1 MFYLFDFSI
10 HNLLQD
16 MADTL
21 RLPVTFV
28 VIEFIGTFAFA
39 ISGVRLS
46 STKQFDIFGAWIV
59 GMATAIGGGTIRDLM
74 LGVNPFWMTNSSYFV
89 CCALAVLAVGMFGKY
104 IIHHNYTWFIFDTI
118 GLALFNVIGI
128 EKTLA
133 LGHPFWVAITMG
145 AVTGAGGG
153 IIRDVLMNDV
163 PLIFRSEI
171 YALACVAGGLA
182 YVVCLHMG
190 LSVEISAMLSA
201 FGVILI
207 RILAV
212 KFHWQL
218 PVLKGEE
225 TEPSHPSPKVRESSP
240 LKGENSG
247 KEASPLREGMEGAE
261 SAQEESLSSILRSV
275 IFAVFILQS
284 SLFALHAQTQQIFDR
299 NVRTLTLT
307 VDDDPT
313 LPPYIAFR
321 SRQHI
326 DIEWDEMSHNY
337 KRYRYHIDHCNWDW
351 QPTDGIF
358 ESDFLEG
365 LNDQLIE
372 DYEKSFNTTQ
382 IYTHYRLRVP
392 SRELRLRLSG
402 NYRVRIYEEDEE
414 DNPVLEARFCIYEK
428 ETGIV
433 ASLSSNTDI
442 DFNDKHQQMTLSVGF
457 GALQVF
463 DPQRELK
470 VVVMQNRR
478 WDSRVEGLVPN
489 VRKPN
494 GIEFTHNRQLVFPG
508 GNEYHRFE
516 ILDVHRTATGVD
528 RIEWFEP
535 YYHATL
541 FPATIDHAYSYVED
555 QNGVFVLRSADDYD
569 DATTAEYVV
578 VHFFLSTPRLDG
590 GDVYV
595 SGNWT
600 GQTFNPDCR
609 MEYDELRQEY
619 HADLLLKQGYYS
631 YEFLQ
636 QDGLTRRAMGSFFET
651 ENEYQVLVY
660 YRQQGARFD
669 RLTGYSIMHNAR

>member
-1 MFYLFDFSI
+1 MLDWFI
-10 HNLLQD
+10 HILQD
-16 MADTL
+16 MGDTL
-21 RLPVTFV
+21 RLPVTFII
-28 VIEFIGTFAFA
+28 IEFIGTFAFA

-46 STKQFDIFGAWIV
+46 STKRFDIFGAWIV
-59 GMATAIGGGTIRDLM
+59 GMATAIGGGTIRDLL
-74 LGVNPFWMTNSSYFV
+74 LGLNPFWMTNASYFI
-89 CCALAVLAVGMFGKY
+89 CCALAVLAVRLFGKH

-171 YALACVAGGLA
+171 YALACVAGGVA
-182 YVVCLHMG
+182 YVVCLHLG

-201 FGVILI
+201 FSVILI

-225 TEPSHPSPKVRESSP
+225 
-240 LKGENSG
+240 
-247 KEASPLREGMEGAE
+247 ASPNDSKGNGN
-261 SAQEESLSSILRSV
+261 ILRS
-275 IFAVFILQS
+275 IILAFFILHS
-284 SLFALHAQTQQIFDR
+284 SLFTLHSQTQQIFDE

-313 LPPYIAFR
+313 LPPYMPLGG
-321 SRQHI
+321 RQHI
-326 DIEWDEMSHNY
+326 SIEWDEMSHNY
-337 KRYRYHIDHCNWDW
+337 KRYIYHIDHCDWDW

-372 DYEKSFNTTQ
+372 DFEKSFNTTQ
-382 IYTHYRLRVP
+382 IYTHYRLRIP
-392 SRELRLRLSG
+392 NRELRLRLSG
-402 NYRVRIYEEDEE
+402 NYRLRIYEEDDDQSE
-414 DNPVLEARFCIYEK
+414 DLPVLEARFCIYEK
-428 ETGIV
+428 TAGIV
-433 ASLSSNTDI
+433 TQLSSNTDI
-442 DFNDKHQQMTLSVGF
+442 DFNRDHQQMTLSVGY
-457 GALQVF
+457 GTLSVV

-478 WDSRVEGLVPN
+478 WDTRVEGLVPN

-494 GIEFTHNRQLVFPG
+494 GIEFTHNKQLIFPA

-528 RIEWFEP
+528 RIQWFEP

-541 FPATIDHAYSYVED
+541 FPAQVDRSYTYFED
-555 QNGVFVLRSADDYD
+555 QNGVYVLRSADDID
-569 DATTAEYVV
+569 DATTAEYIV
-578 VHFFLSTPRLDG
+578 VHFFLQTPRLQG

-595 SGNWT
+595 SGQWT
-600 GQTFNPDCR
+600 GQTFNPECK
-609 MEYDELRQEY
+609 MEYDDINKEY
-619 HADLLLKQGYYS
+619 HAAILLKQGYYS
-631 YEFLQ
+631 YEFVQ
-636 QDGLTRRAMGSFFET
+636 QDGLMTRTMGSFYET
-651 ENEYQVLVY
+651 ENEYEVLVY
-660 YRQQGARFD
+660 YRGQGARYD
-669 RLTGYSIMHNAR
+669 RLAAYSIVHNSR

>member
-1 MFYLFDFSI
+1 MLIDF
-10 HNLLQD
+10 LQD
-16 MADTL
+16 MGDTL

-28 VIEFIGTFAFA
+28 IIEFIGTFAFA

-46 STKQFDIFGAWIV
+46 STKHFDIFGAWIV

-74 LGVNPFWMTNSSYFV
+74 LGLNPFWMTNGSYFI

-133 LGHPFWVAITMG
+133 LGHSFWVAITMG

-171 YALACVAGGLA
+171 YALACVAGGIA

-190 LSVEISAMLSA
+190 LSVEISALLSA
-201 FGVILI
+201 FSVILI

-218 PVLKGEE
+218 PVLKGEDD
-225 TEPSHPSPKVRESSP
+225 SS
-240 LKGENSG
+240 KS
-247 KEASPLREGMEGAE
+247 EG
-261 SAQEESLSSILRSV
+261 SILRSIV
-275 IFAVFILQS
+275 IGFFILHS
-284 SLFALHAQTQQIFDR
+284 SLFTLHAQVQQIFDQ

-307 VDDDPT
+307 VNDDPT
-313 LPPYIAFR
+313 LPPYLPFGG
-321 SRQHI
+321 RQHLV
-326 DIEWDEMSHNY
+326 IEWDEMSHNY
-337 KRYRYHIDHCNWDW
+337 KRYVYHIDHCDWDW

-382 IYTHYRLRVP
+382 IYTHYRLRIP
-392 SRELRLRLSG
+392 DKQLRLRLSG
-402 NYRVRIYEEDEE
+402 NYRVRIYEEDADRDE
-414 DNPVLEARFCIYEK
+414 DLPVLEARFCIFENAA
-428 ETGIV
+428 GIV
-433 ASLSSNTDI
+433 AQLSSNTDI
-442 DFNDKHQQMTLSVGF
+442 DFNRSHQQMTLSVGF
-457 GALQVF
+457 GTLQVY

-470 VVVMQNRR
+470 VIVMQNRR
-478 WDSRVEGLVPN
+478 WDSRIENLVPN
-489 VRKPN
+489 VRRAN
-494 GIEFTHNRQLVFPG
+494 GIDYTHNRQLIFPG
-508 GNEYHRFE
+508 GSEYHRFE
-516 ILDVHRTATGVD
+516 ILDVHRTATGVE

-541 FPATIDHAYSYVED
+541 FAEKPVHAYSYIED
-555 QNGVFVLRSADDYD
+555 QNGVYVLRSSDDYD
-569 DATTAEYVV
+569 DATTAEYIV
-578 VHFFLSTPRLDG
+578 VHFFLQSPRLQG

-595 SGNWT
+595 SGRWT
-600 GQTFNPDCR
+600 GQTFNPDCK
-609 MEYDELRQEY
+609 MEYDDINQEY
-619 HADLLLKQGYYS
+619 HAAILLKQGYYS

-636 QDGLTRRAMGSFFET
+636 QDGLTARTMGSFYET

-660 YRQQGARFD
+660 YRGQGARYD
-669 RLTGYSIMHNAR
+669 RLVAYNTMHNAR

>member
-1 MFYLFDFSI
+1 MLLDF
-10 HNLLQD
+10 LQD
-16 MADTL
+16 MGDTL

-28 VIEFIGTFAFA
+28 IIEFIGTFAFA

-46 STKQFDIFGAWIV
+46 STKHFDIFGAWIV

-74 LGVNPFWMTNSSYFV
+74 LGVNPFWMTNGSYFV
-89 CCALAVLAVGMFGKY
+89 CCALAVLAVSLFGKY

-171 YALACVAGGLA
+171 YALACACGGVA
-182 YVVCLHMG
+182 YVVCLHLG
-190 LSVEISAMLSA
+190 LSVEISALLSA
-201 FGVILI
+201 FIVILI

-218 PVLKGEE
+218 PVLKGED
-225 TEPSHPSPKVRESSP
+225 TSESSTGGI
-240 LKGENSG
+240 LKGILFLVLI
-247 KEASPLREGMEGAE
+247 PC
-261 SAQEESLSSILRSV
+261 SL
-275 IFAVFILQS
+275 LQS
-284 SLFALHAQTQQIFDR
+284 KAQVQQIFDP

-307 VDDDPT
+307 VNDDPT
-313 LPPYIAFR
+313 LPPYMPL
-321 SRQHI
+321 SGRQHI

-337 KRYRYHIDHCNWDW
+337 KRYVYHIDHCDWNWE
-351 QPTDGIF
+351 PTDGIF

-372 DYEKSFNTTQ
+372 DYQKSFNTTQ
-382 IYTHYRLRVP
+382 IYTHYWLRIP
-392 SRELRLRLSG
+392 QKELRLRLSG
-402 NYRVRIYEEDEE
+402 NYRLRIYEEDADREE
-414 DNPVLEARFCIYEK
+414 EQPVLEARFCIYENSA
-428 ETGIV
+428 GIITQ
-433 ASLSSNTDI
+433 LSSNTDI
-442 DFNDKHQQMTLSVGF
+442 DFNRDHQQMTLSVGY
-457 GALQVF
+457 GSLSVF

-478 WDSRVEGLVPN
+478 WDCRVENLVPN
-489 VRKPN
+489 VRKAN
-494 GIEFTHNRQLVFPG
+494 GIEFTHNRQLIFPG

-516 ILDVHRTATGVD
+516 ILDVHRTAVGVE
-528 RIEWFEP
+528 RINWFEP

-541 FPATIDHAYSYVED
+541 FPVQPDRAYSYSED
-555 QNGVFVLRSADDYD
+555 QNGVYVVRSADDID
-569 DATTAEYVV
+569 DATTAEYIV
-578 VHFFLSTPRLDG
+578 VHFFLQSPRLQG

-595 SGNWT
+595 SGRWS
-600 GQTFNPDCR
+600 GQTFNPDCK
-609 MEYDELRQEY
+609 MEYDDVNREY
-619 HADLLLKQGYYS
+619 HAALLLKQGYYS
-631 YEFLQ
+631 YEFVQ
-636 QDGLTRRAMGSFFET
+636 QDALTARTMGSFFET

-660 YRQQGARFD
+660 YREQGARYD
-669 RLTGYSIMHNAR
+669 RLVGYSIVHNSR

>member
-1 MFYLFDFSI
+1 MLLEF
-10 HNLLQD
+10 LQD
-16 MADTL
+16 MGDTL

-28 VIEFIGTFAFA
+28 IIEFIGTFAFA

-46 STKQFDIFGAWIV
+46 STKHFDIFGAWIV

-74 LGVNPFWMTNSSYFV
+74 LGLNPFWMTNGSYFI

-133 LGHPFWVAITMG
+133 LGHSFWVAITMG

-171 YALACVAGGLA
+171 YALACVAGGIA

-190 LSVEISAMLSA
+190 LSVEISALLSA
-201 FGVILI
+201 FSVILI

-218 PVLKGEE
+218 PVLKGEDD
-225 TEPSHPSPKVRESSP
+225 SS
-240 LKGENSG
+240 KN
-247 KEASPLREGMEGAE
+247 EG
-261 SAQEESLSSILRSV
+261 SILRSIV
-275 IFAVFILQS
+275 IGFFILHS
-284 SLFALHAQTQQIFDR
+284 SLFTLHAQVQQIFDQ

-307 VDDDPT
+307 VNDDPT
-313 LPPYIAFR
+313 LPPYLPFGG
-321 SRQHI
+321 RQHLV
-326 DIEWDEMSHNY
+326 IEWDEMSHNY
-337 KRYRYHIDHCNWDW
+337 KRYVYHIDHCDWDW

-382 IYTHYRLRVP
+382 IYTHYRLRIP
-392 SRELRLRLSG
+392 DKQLRLRLSG
-402 NYRVRIYEEDEE
+402 NYRVRIYEEDADRDE
-414 DNPVLEARFCIYEK
+414 DLPVLEARFCIFENAA
-428 ETGIV
+428 GIV
-433 ASLSSNTDI
+433 AQLSSNTDI
-442 DFNDKHQQMTLSVGF
+442 DFNRSHQQMTLSVGF
-457 GALQVF
+457 GTLQVY

-470 VVVMQNRR
+470 VIVMQNRR
-478 WDSRVEGLVPN
+478 WDSRIENLVPN
-489 VRKPN
+489 VRRAN
-494 GIEFTHNRQLVFPG
+494 GIDFTHNRQLIFPG
-508 GNEYHRFE
+508 GSEYHRFE
-516 ILDVHRTATGVD
+516 ILDVHRTATGVE

-541 FPATIDHAYSYVED
+541 FAEKPVHAYSYIED
-555 QNGVFVLRSADDYD
+555 QNGVYVLRSSDDYD
-569 DATTAEYVV
+569 DATTAEYIV
-578 VHFFLSTPRLDG
+578 VHFFLQSPRLQG

-595 SGNWT
+595 SGWWS
-600 GQTFNPDCR
+600 GQTFNPDCK
-609 MEYDELRQEY
+609 MEYDDINQEY
-619 HADLLLKQGYYS
+619 HAAILLKQGYYS

-636 QDGLTRRAMGSFFET
+636 QDGLTARTMGSFYET

-660 YRQQGARFD
+660 YRGQGARY
-669 RLTGYSIMHNAR
+669 RL

>member
-1 MFYLFDFSI
+1 MLIDF
-10 HNLLQD
+10 LQD
-16 MADTL
+16 MGDTL

-28 VIEFIGTFAFA
+28 IIEFIGTFAFA

-46 STKQFDIFGAWIV
+46 STKHFDIFGAWIV

-74 LGVNPFWMTNSSYFV
+74 LGLNPFWMTNGSYFI

-133 LGHPFWVAITMG
+133 LGHSFWVAITMG

-171 YALACVAGGLA
+171 YALACVAGGIA

-190 LSVEISAMLSA
+190 LSVEISALLSA
-201 FGVILI
+201 FSVILI

-218 PVLKGEE
+218 PVLKGEDD
-225 TEPSHPSPKVRESSP
+225 SS
-240 LKGENSG
+240 KS
-247 KEASPLREGMEGAE
+247 EG
-261 SAQEESLSSILRSV
+261 SILRSIV
-275 IFAVFILQS
+275 IGFFILHS
-284 SLFALHAQTQQIFDR
+284 SLFTLHSQVQQIFDQ

-307 VDDDPT
+307 VNDDPT
-313 LPPYIAFR
+313 LPPYLPFGG
-321 SRQHI
+321 RQHLV
-326 DIEWDEMSHNY
+326 IEWDEMSHNY
-337 KRYRYHIDHCNWDW
+337 KRYVYHIDHCDWDW

-382 IYTHYRLRVP
+382 IYTHYRLRIP
-392 SRELRLRLSG
+392 DKQLRLRLSG
-402 NYRVRIYEEDEE
+402 NYRVRIYEEDADRDE
-414 DNPVLEARFCIYEK
+414 DLPVLEARFCIFENAA
-428 ETGIV
+428 GIV
-433 ASLSSNTDI
+433 AQLSSNTDI
-442 DFNDKHQQMTLSVGF
+442 DFNRSHQQMTLSVGF
-457 GALQVF
+457 GTLQVY

-470 VVVMQNRR
+470 VIVMQNRR
-478 WDSRVEGLVPN
+478 WDSRIENLVPN
-489 VRKPN
+489 VRRAN
-494 GIEFTHNRQLVFPG
+494 GIDYTHNRQLIFPG
-508 GNEYHRFE
+508 GSEYHRFE
-516 ILDVHRTATGVD
+516 ILDVHRTATGVE

-541 FPATIDHAYSYVED
+541 FAEKPVHAYSYTED
-555 QNGVFVLRSADDYD
+555 QNGVYVLRSSDDYD
-569 DATTAEYVV
+569 DATTAEYIV
-578 VHFFLSTPRLDG
+578 VHFFLQSPRLQG

-595 SGNWT
+595 SGRWT
-600 GQTFNPDCR
+600 GQTFNPDCK
-609 MEYDELRQEY
+609 MEYDDINQEY
-619 HADLLLKQGYYS
+619 HAAILLKQGYYS

-636 QDGLTRRAMGSFFET
+636 QDGLTARTMGSFYET

-660 YRQQGARFD
+660 YRGQGARYD
-669 RLTGYSIMHNAR
+669 RLVAYNTMHNAR

>member
-1 MFYLFDFSI
+1 MLIDF
-10 HNLLQD
+10 LQD
-16 MADTL
+16 MGDTL

-28 VIEFIGTFAFA
+28 IIEFIGTFAFA

-46 STKQFDIFGAWIV
+46 STKHFDIFGAWIV

-74 LGVNPFWMTNSSYFV
+74 LGLNPFWMTNGSYFI
-89 CCALAVLAVGMFGKY
+89 CCALAVLAVSMFGKY

-133 LGHPFWVAITMG
+133 LGHSFWVAITMG

-171 YALACVAGGLA
+171 YALACVAGGIA
-182 YVVCLHMG
+182 YVVCLQMG
-190 LSVEISAMLSA
+190 LSVEISALLSS
-201 FGVILI
+201 FSVILI

-225 TEPSHPSPKVRESSP
+225 DSS
-240 LKGENSG
+240 KS
-247 KEASPLREGMEGAE
+247 EG
-261 SAQEESLSSILRSV
+261 SILRSIV
-275 IFAVFILQS
+275 FGFFILHS
-284 SLFALHAQTQQIFDR
+284 SLFTLHAQVQQIFDQ

-307 VDDDPT
+307 VNDDPT
-313 LPPYIAFR
+313 LPPYLPFGG
-321 SRQHI
+321 RQHLV
-326 DIEWDEMSHNY
+326 IEWDEMSHNY
-337 KRYRYHIDHCNWDW
+337 KRYVYHIDHCDWDW

-382 IYTHYRLRVP
+382 IYTHYWLRIP
-392 SRELRLRLSG
+392 NKELRLRLSG
-402 NYRVRIYEEDEE
+402 NYRVRIYEEDADRDE
-414 DNPVLEARFCIYEK
+414 DLPVLEARFCIFENAA
-428 ETGIV
+428 GIV
-433 ASLSSNTDI
+433 AQLSSNTDI
-442 DFNDKHQQMTLSVGF
+442 DFNRSHQQMTLSVGF
-457 GALQVF
+457 GTLQVY

-470 VVVMQNRR
+470 VIVMQNRR
-478 WDSRVEGLVPN
+478 WDSRIENLVPN
-489 VRKPN
+489 VRRAN
-494 GIEFTHNRQLVFPG
+494 GIDYTHNRQLIFPG
-508 GNEYHRFE
+508 GSEYHRFE

-541 FPATIDHAYSYVED
+541 FAEKPVNAYSYIED
-555 QNGVFVLRSADDYD
+555 QNGVYVLRSSDDYD
-569 DATTAEYVV
+569 DATTAEYIV
-578 VHFFLSTPRLDG
+578 VHFFLRSPRLQG

-595 SGNWT
+595 SGCWS
-600 GQTFNPDCR
+600 GQTFNPDCK
-609 MEYDELRQEY
+609 MEYDDINQEY
-619 HADLLLKQGYYS
+619 HAAILLKQGYYS
-631 YEFLQ
+631 YEFIQ
-636 QDGLTRRAMGSFFET
+636 QDGLTARTMGSFYET

-660 YRQQGARFD
+660 YRGQGARYD
-669 RLTGYSIMHNAR
+669 RLAAYSVMHNAR

>member
-1 MFYLFDFSI
+1 MG
-10 HNLLQD
+10 
-16 MADTL
+16 DTL

-74 LGVNPFWMTNSSYFV
+74 LGLNPFWMTNGSYFV
-89 CCALAVLAVGMFGKY
+89 CCALAVLAVGMFGRY

-133 LGHPFWVAITMG
+133 LGHSYWVAITMG

-171 YALACVAGGLA
+171 YALACVAGGLVYA
-182 YVVCLHMG
+182 LCHWMG
-190 LSVEISAMLSA
+190 LSVEISALLSIVC
-201 FGVILI
+201 VILI

-212 KFHWQL
+212 RFHWQL
-218 PVLKGEE
+218 PVLKGENKPEKDE
-225 TEPSHPSPKVRESSP
+225 T
-240 LKGENSG
+240 N
-247 KEASPLREGMEGAE
+247 
-261 SAQEESLSSILRSV
+261 ILRSV
-275 IFAVFILQS
+275 LLPLLFILSFSHSFILQAQPQQV
-284 SLFALHAQTQQIFDR
+284 FAPDIK
-299 NVRTLTLT
+299 TLTLT
-307 VDDDPT
+307 VDDDPL
-313 LPPYIAFR
+313 LPPYLLYHG
-321 SRQHI
+321 RQYI
-326 DIEWDEMSHNY
+326 DIEWDQMSHDY
-337 KRYRYHIDHCNWDW
+337 KRYRYHIDHCDWDW

-382 IYTHYRLRVP
+382 IYTHYRLRLP
-392 SRELRLRLSG
+392 SKDIKLRLSG

-414 DNPVLEARFCIYEK
+414 DSPVLEARFCIYER
-428 ETGIV
+428 EAGIV
-433 ASLSSNTDI
+433 AQLSSNTDV
-442 DFNDKHQQMTLSVGF
+442 DFNDRHQQMTLSIGF
-457 GALQVF
+457 GALNVF
-463 DPQRELK
+463 NPEREMK
-470 VVVMQNRR
+470 VIVMQNRR

-489 VRKPN
+489 VRKQN
-494 GIEFTHNRQLVFPG
+494 GIEFTHNRQLIFPA

-528 RIEWFEP
+528 RIDWFEP

-555 QNGVFVLRSADDYD
+555 QNGVYVVRSSDNYD
-569 DATTAEYVV
+569 DWTTAEYVV
-578 VHFFLSTPRLDG
+578 VHFFLETPRLPG

-595 SGNWT
+595 SGQWS
-600 GQTFNPDCR
+600 GQTFNPDCK
-609 MEYDELRQEY
+609 MEYDEVHQYY
-619 HADLLLKQGYYS
+619 HAAVLLKQGYYS
-631 YEFLQ
+631 YEYIQ
-636 QDGLTRRAMGSFFET
+636 QDGLTQRTMGSFFET

-660 YRQQGARFD
+660 YRQQGARYD
-669 RLTGYSIMHNAR
+669 RLVGMSLMHNSR

>member
-1 MFYLFDFSI
+1 MLLDF
-10 HNLLQD
+10 LQD
-16 MADTL
+16 MGDTL

-28 VIEFIGTFAFA
+28 IIEFIGTFAFA

-46 STKQFDIFGAWIV
+46 STKHFDIFGAWIV

-74 LGVNPFWMTNSSYFV
+74 LGVNPFWMTNGSYFV
-89 CCALAVLAVGMFGKY
+89 CCALAVLAVSLFGKY

-171 YALACVAGGLA
+171 YALACACGGVA
-182 YVVCLHMG
+182 YVVCLHLG
-190 LSVEISAMLSA
+190 LSVEISALLSA
-201 FGVILI
+201 FIVILI

-218 PVLKGEE
+218 PVLKGED
-225 TEPSHPSPKVRESSP
+225 TSESSTGGI
-240 LKGENSG
+240 LKGILFLMLI
-247 KEASPLREGMEGAE
+247 PC
-261 SAQEESLSSILRSV
+261 SL
-275 IFAVFILQS
+275 LQS
-284 SLFALHAQTQQIFDR
+284 KAQVQQIFDP

-307 VDDDPT
+307 VNDDPT
-313 LPPYIAFR
+313 LPPYMPL
-321 SRQHI
+321 SGRQHI

-337 KRYRYHIDHCNWDW
+337 KRYVYHIDHCDWNWE
-351 QPTDGIF
+351 PTDGIF

-372 DYEKSFNTTQ
+372 DYQKSFNTTQ
-382 IYTHYRLRVP
+382 IYTHYWLRIP
-392 SRELRLRLSG
+392 QKELQLRLSG
-402 NYRVRIYEEDEE
+402 NYRLRIYEEDADREE
-414 DNPVLEARFCIYEK
+414 EQPVLEARFCIYENSA
-428 ETGIV
+428 GIITQ
-433 ASLSSNTDI
+433 LSSNTDI
-442 DFNDKHQQMTLSVGF
+442 DFNRDHQQMTLSVGY
-457 GALQVF
+457 GSLSVF

-478 WDSRVEGLVPN
+478 WDCRVENLVPN
-489 VRKPN
+489 VRKAN
-494 GIEFTHNRQLVFPG
+494 GIEFTHNRQLIFPG

-516 ILDVHRTATGVD
+516 ILDVHRTAVGVE
-528 RIEWFEP
+528 RINWFEP

-541 FPATIDHAYSYVED
+541 FPVQPDRAYSYSED
-555 QNGVFVLRSADDYD
+555 QNGVYVVRSADDID
-569 DATTAEYVV
+569 DATTAEYIV
-578 VHFFLSTPRLDG
+578 VHFFLQSPRLQG

-595 SGNWT
+595 SGRWS
-600 GQTFNPDCR
+600 GQTFNPDCK
-609 MEYDELRQEY
+609 MEYDDVNREY
-619 HADLLLKQGYYS
+619 HAALLLKQGYYS
-631 YEFLQ
+631 YEFVQ
-636 QDGLTRRAMGSFFET
+636 QDALTARTMGSFFET

-660 YRQQGARFD
+660 YREQGARYD
-669 RLTGYSIMHNAR
+669 RLAGYSIVHNSR

>member
-1 MFYLFDFSI
+1 MDKRGIGMLIDF
-10 HNLLQD
+10 LQD
-16 MADTL
+16 MGDTL

-28 VIEFIGTFAFA
+28 IIEFIGTFAFA

-46 STKQFDIFGAWIV
+46 STKHFDIFGAWIV

-74 LGVNPFWMTNSSYFV
+74 LGLNPFWMTNGSYFI

-133 LGHPFWVAITMG
+133 LGHSFWVAITMG

-171 YALACVAGGLA
+171 YALACVAGGIA

-190 LSVEISAMLSA
+190 LSVEISALLSA
-201 FGVILI
+201 FSVILI

-218 PVLKGEE
+218 PVLKGEDD
-225 TEPSHPSPKVRESSP
+225 SS
-240 LKGENSG
+240 KS
-247 KEASPLREGMEGAE
+247 EG
-261 SAQEESLSSILRSV
+261 SILRSIV
-275 IFAVFILQS
+275 IGFFILHS
-284 SLFALHAQTQQIFDR
+284 SLFTLHSQVQQIFDQ

-307 VDDDPT
+307 VNDDPT
-313 LPPYIAFR
+313 LPPYLPFGG
-321 SRQHI
+321 RQHLV
-326 DIEWDEMSHNY
+326 IEWDEMSHNY
-337 KRYRYHIDHCNWDW
+337 KRYVYHIDHCDWDW

-382 IYTHYRLRVP
+382 IYTHYRLRIP
-392 SRELRLRLSG
+392 DKQLRLRLSG
-402 NYRVRIYEEDEE
+402 NYRVRIYEEDADRDE
-414 DNPVLEARFCIYEK
+414 DLPVLEARFCIFENAA
-428 ETGIV
+428 GIV
-433 ASLSSNTDI
+433 AQLSSNTDI
-442 DFNDKHQQMTLSVGF
+442 DFNRSHQQMTLSVGF
-457 GALQVF
+457 GTLQVY

-470 VVVMQNRR
+470 VIVMQNRR
-478 WDSRVEGLVPN
+478 WDSRIENLVPN
-489 VRKPN
+489 VRRAN
-494 GIEFTHNRQLVFPG
+494 GIDFTHNRQLIFPG
-508 GNEYHRFE
+508 GSEYHRFE
-516 ILDVHRTATGVD
+516 ILDVHRTATGVE

-541 FPATIDHAYSYVED
+541 FAEKPVHAYSYIED
-555 QNGVFVLRSADDYD
+555 QNGVYVLRSSDDYD
-569 DATTAEYVV
+569 DATTAEYIV
-578 VHFFLSTPRLDG
+578 VHFFLQSPRLQG

-595 SGNWT
+595 SGWWS
-600 GQTFNPDCR
+600 GQTFNPDCK
-609 MEYDELRQEY
+609 MEYDDINQEY
-619 HADLLLKQGYYS
+619 HAAILLKQGYYS

-636 QDGLTRRAMGSFFET
+636 QDGLTARTMGSFYET

-660 YRQQGARFD
+660 YRGQGARYD
-669 RLTGYSIMHNAR
+669 RLVAYNTMHNAR

>member
-1 MFYLFDFSI
+1 MDKRGIGMLIDF
-10 HNLLQD
+10 LQD
-16 MADTL
+16 MGDTL

-28 VIEFIGTFAFA
+28 IIEFIGTFAFA

-46 STKQFDIFGAWIV
+46 STKHFDIFGAWIV

-74 LGVNPFWMTNSSYFV
+74 LGLNPFWMTNGSYFI

-133 LGHPFWVAITMG
+133 LGHSFWVAITMG

-171 YALACVAGGLA
+171 YALACVAGGIA

-190 LSVEISAMLSA
+190 LSVEISALLSA
-201 FGVILI
+201 FSVILI

-218 PVLKGEE
+218 PVLKGEDD
-225 TEPSHPSPKVRESSP
+225 SS
-240 LKGENSG
+240 KS
-247 KEASPLREGMEGAE
+247 EG
-261 SAQEESLSSILRSV
+261 SILRSIV
-275 IFAVFILQS
+275 IGFFILHS
-284 SLFALHAQTQQIFDR
+284 SLFTLHAQVQQIFDQ

-307 VDDDPT
+307 VNDDPT
-313 LPPYIAFR
+313 LPPYLPFGG
-321 SRQHI
+321 RQHLV
-326 DIEWDEMSHNY
+326 IEWDEMSHNY
-337 KRYRYHIDHCNWDW
+337 KRYVYHIDHCDWDW

-382 IYTHYRLRVP
+382 IYTHYRLRIP
-392 SRELRLRLSG
+392 DKQLRLRLSG
-402 NYRVRIYEEDEE
+402 NYRVRIYEEDADRDE
-414 DNPVLEARFCIYEK
+414 DLPVLEARFCIFENAA
-428 ETGIV
+428 GIV
-433 ASLSSNTDI
+433 AQLSSNTDI
-442 DFNDKHQQMTLSVGF
+442 DFNRSHQQMTLSVGF
-457 GALQVF
+457 GTLQVY

-470 VVVMQNRR
+470 VIVMQNRR
-478 WDSRVEGLVPN
+478 WDSRIENLVPN
-489 VRKPN
+489 VRRAN
-494 GIEFTHNRQLVFPG
+494 GIDYTHNRQLIFPG
-508 GNEYHRFE
+508 GSEYHRFE
-516 ILDVHRTATGVD
+516 ILDVHRTATGVE

-541 FPATIDHAYSYVED
+541 FAEKPVHAYSYIED
-555 QNGVFVLRSADDYD
+555 QNGVYVLRSSDDYD
-569 DATTAEYVV
+569 DATTAEYII
-578 VHFFLSTPRLDG
+578 VHFFLQSPRLQG

-595 SGNWT
+595 SGRWT

-609 MEYDELRQEY
+609 MEYDDINQEY
-619 HADLLLKQGYYS
+619 HAAILLKQGYYS
-631 YEFLQ
+631 YEFVQ
-636 QDGLTRRAMGSFFET
+636 QDGLTARTMGSFYET

-660 YRQQGARFD
+660 YRGQGARYD
-669 RLTGYSIMHNAR
+669 RLVAYNAMHNAR

>member
-1 MFYLFDFSI
+1 MLLEF
-10 HNLLQD
+10 LQD
-16 MADTL
+16 MGDTL

-74 LGVNPFWMTNSSYFV
+74 LGLNPFWMTNGSYFV
-89 CCALAVLAVGMFGKY
+89 CCALAVLAVGMFGRY

-133 LGHPFWVAITMG
+133 LGHSYWVAITMG

-171 YALACVAGGLA
+171 YALACVAGGLVYA
-182 YVVCLHMG
+182 LCHWMG
-190 LSVEISAMLSA
+190 LSVEISALLSIVC
-201 FGVILI
+201 VILI

-212 KFHWQL
+212 RFHWQL
-218 PVLKGEE
+218 PVLKGEDK
-225 TEPSHPSPKVRESSP
+225 PSADER
-240 LKGENSG
+240 N
-247 KEASPLREGMEGAE
+247 
-261 SAQEESLSSILRSV
+261 ILRS
-275 IFAVFILQS
+275 ILLPLLFILSFSHSFILQAQS
-284 SLFALHAQTQQIFDR
+284 QQVFAPDIK
-299 NVRTLTLT
+299 TLTLT
-307 VDDDPT
+307 VDDDPL
-313 LPPYIAFR
+313 LPPYLLFHG
-321 SRQHI
+321 RQYI
-326 DIEWDEMSHNY
+326 DIEWDQMSHDY
-337 KRYRYHIDHCNWDW
+337 KRYRYHIDHCDWDW

-382 IYTHYRLRVP
+382 IYTHYRLRLP
-392 SRELRLRLSG
+392 SKDIRLRLSG

-414 DNPVLEARFCIYEK
+414 DSPVLEARFCIYER
-428 ETGIV
+428 EAGIV
-433 ASLSSNTDI
+433 AQLSSNTDV
-442 DFNDKHQQMTLSVGF
+442 DFNDRHQQMTLSVGF
-457 GALQVF
+457 GALNVF
-463 DPQRELK
+463 NPEREMK
-470 VVVMQNRR
+470 VIVMQNRR

-489 VRKPN
+489 VRKQN
-494 GIEFTHNRQLVFPG
+494 GIEFTHNRQLIFPA

-528 RIEWFEP
+528 RIDWFEP

-555 QNGVFVLRSADDYD
+555 QNGVYVVRSSDNYD
-569 DATTAEYVV
+569 DWTTAEYVV
-578 VHFFLSTPRLDG
+578 VHFFLETPRLPG

-595 SGNWT
+595 SGQWS
-600 GQTFNPDCR
+600 GQTFNPDCK
-609 MEYDELRQEY
+609 MEYDEVHQYY
-619 HADLLLKQGYYS
+619 HAAVLLKQGYYS
-631 YEFLQ
+631 YEYIQ
-636 QDGLTRRAMGSFFET
+636 QDGLTQRTMGSFFET

-660 YRQQGARFD
+660 YRQQGSRYD
-669 RLTGYSIMHNAR
+669 RLVGMSLMHNSR

>member
-1 MFYLFDFSI
+1 MLIDF
-10 HNLLQD
+10 LQD
-16 MADTL
+16 MGDTL

-28 VIEFIGTFAFA
+28 IIEFIGTFAFA

-46 STKQFDIFGAWIV
+46 STKHFDIFGAWIV

-74 LGVNPFWMTNSSYFV
+74 LGLNPFWMTNGSYFI

-133 LGHPFWVAITMG
+133 LGHSFWVAITMG

-171 YALACVAGGLA
+171 YALACVAGGIA

-190 LSVEISAMLSA
+190 LSVEISALLSA
-201 FGVILI
+201 FSVILI

-218 PVLKGEE
+218 PVLKGEDD
-225 TEPSHPSPKVRESSP
+225 SS
-240 LKGENSG
+240 KS
-247 KEASPLREGMEGAE
+247 EG
-261 SAQEESLSSILRSV
+261 SILRSIV
-275 IFAVFILQS
+275 IGFFILHS
-284 SLFALHAQTQQIFDR
+284 SLFTLHSQVQQIFDQ

-307 VDDDPT
+307 VNDDPT
-313 LPPYIAFR
+313 LPPYLPFGG
-321 SRQHI
+321 RQHLV
-326 DIEWDEMSHNY
+326 IEWDEMSHNY
-337 KRYRYHIDHCNWDW
+337 KRYVYHIDHCDWDW

-382 IYTHYRLRVP
+382 IYTHYRLRIP
-392 SRELRLRLSG
+392 DKQLRLRLSG
-402 NYRVRIYEEDEE
+402 NYRVRIYEEDADRDE
-414 DNPVLEARFCIYEK
+414 DLPVLEARFCIFENAA
-428 ETGIV
+428 GIV
-433 ASLSSNTDI
+433 AQLSSNTDI
-442 DFNDKHQQMTLSVGF
+442 DFNRSHQQMTLSVGF
-457 GALQVF
+457 GTLQVY

-470 VVVMQNRR
+470 VIVMQNRR
-478 WDSRVEGLVPN
+478 WDSRIENLVPN
-489 VRKPN
+489 VRRAN
-494 GIEFTHNRQLVFPG
+494 GIDYTHNRQLIFPG
-508 GNEYHRFE
+508 GSEYHRFE
-516 ILDVHRTATGVD
+516 ILDVHRTATGVE

-541 FPATIDHAYSYVED
+541 FAEKPVHAYSYIED
-555 QNGVFVLRSADDYD
+555 QNGVYVLRSSDDYD
-569 DATTAEYVV
+569 DATTAEYIV
-578 VHFFLSTPRLDG
+578 VHFFLQSPRLQG

-595 SGNWT
+595 SGRWT
-600 GQTFNPDCR
+600 GQTFNPDCK
-609 MEYDELRQEY
+609 MEYDDINQEY
-619 HADLLLKQGYYS
+619 HAAILLKQGYYS

-636 QDGLTRRAMGSFFET
+636 QDGLTARTMGSFYET

-660 YRQQGARFD
+660 YRGQGARYD
-669 RLTGYSIMHNAR
+669 RLAAYNTMHNAR

>member
-1 MFYLFDFSI
+1 MGE
-10 HNLLQD
+10 
-16 MADTL
+16 TL

-28 VIEFIGTFAFA
+28 IIEFIGTLAFA

-46 STKQFDIFGAWIV
+46 STKHFDIFGAWIV

-74 LGVNPFWMTNSSYFV
+74 LGLNPFWMTNGSYFI

-133 LGHPFWVAITMG
+133 LGHSFWVAITMG

-171 YALACVAGGLA
+171 YALACVAGGIA

-190 LSVEISAMLSA
+190 LSVEISALLSA
-201 FGVILI
+201 FSVILI

-218 PVLKGEE
+218 PVLKGEDD
-225 TEPSHPSPKVRESSP
+225 SS
-240 LKGENSG
+240 KS
-247 KEASPLREGMEGAE
+247 EG
-261 SAQEESLSSILRSV
+261 SILRSIV
-275 IFAVFILQS
+275 IGFFILHS
-284 SLFALHAQTQQIFDR
+284 SLFTLHAQVQQIFDQ

-307 VDDDPT
+307 VNDDPT
-313 LPPYIAFR
+313 LPPYLPFGG
-321 SRQHI
+321 RQHLV
-326 DIEWDEMSHNY
+326 IEWDEMSHNY
-337 KRYRYHIDHCNWDW
+337 KRYVYHIDHCDWDW

-382 IYTHYRLRVP
+382 IYTHYRLRIP
-392 SRELRLRLSG
+392 DKQLRLRLSG
-402 NYRVRIYEEDEE
+402 NYRVRIYEEDADRDE
-414 DNPVLEARFCIYEK
+414 DLPVLEARFCIFENAA
-428 ETGIV
+428 GIV
-433 ASLSSNTDI
+433 AQLSSNTDI
-442 DFNDKHQQMTLSVGF
+442 DFNRSHQQMTLSVGF
-457 GALQVF
+457 GTLQVY

-470 VVVMQNRR
+470 VIVMQNRR
-478 WDSRVEGLVPN
+478 WDSRIENLVPN
-489 VRKPN
+489 VRRAN
-494 GIEFTHNRQLVFPG
+494 GIDFTHNRQLIFPG
-508 GNEYHRFE
+508 GSEYHRFE
-516 ILDVHRTATGVD
+516 ILDVHRTATGVE

-541 FPATIDHAYSYVED
+541 FAEKPVHAYSYIED
-555 QNGVFVLRSADDYD
+555 QNGVYVLRSSDDYD
-569 DATTAEYVV
+569 DATTAEYIV
-578 VHFFLSTPRLDG
+578 VHFFLQSPRLQG

-595 SGNWT
+595 SGWWS
-600 GQTFNPDCR
+600 GQTFNPDCK
-609 MEYDELRQEY
+609 MEYDDINQEY
-619 HADLLLKQGYYS
+619 HAAILLKQGYYS
-631 YEFLQ
+631 YEFVQ
-636 QDGLTRRAMGSFFET
+636 QDGLTARTMGSFYET

-660 YRQQGARFD
+660 YRGQGARYD
-669 RLTGYSIMHNAR
+669 RLVAYNTMHNAR